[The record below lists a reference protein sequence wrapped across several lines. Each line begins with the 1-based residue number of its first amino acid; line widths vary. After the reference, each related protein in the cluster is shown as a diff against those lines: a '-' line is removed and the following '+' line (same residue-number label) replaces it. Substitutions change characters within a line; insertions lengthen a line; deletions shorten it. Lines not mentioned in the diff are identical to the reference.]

1 MQPLPVKFS
10 LPQLKKKNQTVTVA
24 YGYTHNIALCDKE
37 QKKLFKNV
45 VTILL
50 PAKSKL
56 LMVYTQRY
64 SVKIGVIVD
73 VNAS

>member
-1 MQPLPVKFS
+1 M
-10 LPQLKKKNQTVTVA
+10 TVA